1 MKRPVEKTQQWRYH
15 SISEHVTDAKRPGG
29 VLRGGRLEIGSK
41 STQRFPV
48 AVPDICLRRQSALA
62 SVDRCPALTSLHPP
76 PAALGSLSPE
86 PTALVT
92 FLLGGK
98 KVTRRRQP
106 CYEFAEGFPK
116 MQPSTA
122 GPSRRLVPTMAYG
135 IRRFKFQFIVPA
147 RKREG
152 IALSFDMLL
161 CSRENQGHFE
171 EVPVHQQL

>member
-1 MKRPVEKTQQWRYH
+1 MSTKSMP
-15 SISEHVTDAKRPGG
+15 EHLTDAKRPGG
-29 VLRGGRLEIGSK
+29 VLRGGRLEIGSN

-86 PTALVT
+86 PTSLVT

-98 KVTRRRQP
+98 KVPRRKQP

-116 MQPSTA
+116 MQPATA
-122 GPSRRLVPTMAYG
+122 GPSSSRRSGMQASA
-135 IRRFKFQFIVPA
+135 QSEA
-147 RKREG
+147 
-152 IALSFDMLL
+152 A
-161 CSRENQGHFE
+161 
-171 EVPVHQQL
+171 EVPLGRNRAKPGT